1 MAVNITIEKPNRRII
16 ARISGDLDHHTAK
29 YIRSDID
36 SAIRENNPHT
46 LVLDFSAVSFMDSSG
61 IGLVMGRY
69 KIMNELSGEV
79 LIANTPSYI
88 RKVMTLAGLDKL
100 CKIISLSYE
109 ENDTADKNFLE
120 VEQNETTGCK

>member
-1 MAVNITIEKPNRRII
+1 MAVNIIVEQQQRRII
-16 ARISGDLDHHTAK
+16 ARISGELDHHTAK
-29 YIRSDID
+29 HIRADID
-36 SAIRENNPHT
+36 SAIREANPRA

-69 KIMNELSGEV
+69 KIMTELSGEV
-79 LIANTPSYI
+79 IVANPPHYI

-109 ENDTADKNFLE
+109 ENDNTKKNFLE
-120 VEQNETTGCK
+120 VEQK